1 MTAALIDGKALAKR
15 VREEVAQ
22 RNAAFLARTGRP
34 VGLVVVRVGNDPAS
48 EIYVRGKRKAALEAG
63 LLTEEH
69 HLPETTTEA
78 ELLAHVAALNARND
92 VDGVLVQLPLPKHI
106 NADTIISALDPV
118 KDADGFHP
126 VNAGN
131 LSTGR
136 PGTRPCTP
144 LGCLR
149 MIDEVGVSLQGKNA
163 VVVGRS
169 NIVGKPVALMLL
181 ERGATVTICH
191 SKTKD
196 LGAVVSTADVLVVA
210 VGKENLIKGEWVRPG
225 ATVIDVGMNR
235 LPDGKLLGDVEFD
248 AARERAAFIT
258 PVPGGVG
265 PMTIAMLLSNAVD
278 CAERRT
284 GK

>member
-1 MTAALIDGKALAKR
+1 
-15 VREEVAQ
+15 
-22 RNAAFLARTGRP
+22 
-34 VGLVVVRVGNDPAS
+34 
-48 EIYVRGKRKAALEAG
+48 VRGKRKAAQEAG

-69 HLPETTTEA
+69 HLPESTTEA
-78 ELLAHVAALNARND
+78 ELLLHVADLNARSEI
-92 VDGVLVQLPLPKHI
+92 DGVLVQLPLPRQI
-106 NADTIISALDPV
+106 NADTVISALDPL

-126 VNAGN
+126 INAGL

-144 LGCLR
+144 LGCLL
-149 MIDEVGVSLQGKNA
+149 MIDETGVSLQGKHA

-191 SKTKD
+191 SKTID
-196 LGAVVSTADVLVVA
+196 LGAVVSSADVLVVA
-210 VGKENLIKGEWVRPG
+210 VGKASLIRGEWVRPG
-225 ATVIDVGMNR
+225 AVVIDVGMNR
-235 LPDGKLLGDVEFD
+235 LPDGKLQGDVDFEG
-248 AARERAAFIT
+248 ARERAAFIT

-284 GK
+284 KES